1 MLFGQR
7 RPSAMVGKAGKSM
20 YMAIRSYKY
29 KSGAFDQINT
39 SVENGFVPIVSKA
52 PGFIAYHLVNTGNGT
67 LATVSLFESQAGAEE
82 STRMAAEWVKE
93 NLASLLEGPPEVKAG
108 EVTVHKMK

>member
-1 MLFGQR
+1 
-7 RPSAMVGKAGKSM
+7 M

-29 KSGAFDQINT
+29 KAGAFDQINT
-39 SVENGFVPIVSKA
+39 SVQGGFVPIVSKA
-52 PGFIAYHLVNTGNGT
+52 PGFIAYHLVNTGSGT
-67 LATVSLFESQAGAEE
+67 LSTVSLFENQAGAEE

-93 NLASLLEGPPEVKAG
+93 NLASLLESPPEVKAG